1 MAKVGGEVACDG
13 DETVDGL
20 HCDGGGNGV
29 DGVTASGSEGERER
43 NGDGVS
49 VCQWILSLP

>member
-1 MAKVGGEVACDG
+1 MAEVGGEVAGDG

-29 DGVTASGSEGERER
+29 DGVTASDGERER
-43 NGDGVS
+43 NGDGVGVGVG
-49 VCQWILSLP
+49 VC

>member
-49 VCQWILSLP
+49 VC